1 MGLLSWPVI
10 RSIPCPL
17 ANLGLKQTFPR
28 QRGLIL
34 LLSVRRCCRLSD
46 DNNSRSQ
53 RVIGLCALLLLYL
66 AEGNAKGD
74 SGGRHEW
81 KTPGGMQYTH
91 ACTSNTAASTSLI
104 FLYSSTFLRTRRH
117 KHPSY
122 LVWMTCQS
130 CVTGRQSC
138 FVAIIEMKN
147 QQITDD
153 YSDELFGCPLVAQR
167 LLMWAAL
174 SWKSSFLSKRA
185 SSVTNRRPPLTK
197 WEPARQMSLAS
208 LTLSNSPF
216 TSTS

>member
-117 KHPSY
+117 KRKTRVNTKTQTSILLSMNDVTELCYRQTKLFCGHYWNEKSTNSWLLRWTIWLPLSGTET
-122 LVWMTCQS
+122 LNVS
-130 CVTGRQSC
+130 CPILKEFIFIKKG
-138 FVAIIEMKN
+138 IICN
-147 QQITDD
+147 Q
-153 YSDELFGCPLVAQR
+153 
-167 LLMWAAL
+167 
-174 SWKSSFLSKRA
+174 
-185 SSVTNRRPPLTK
+185 
-197 WEPARQMSLAS
+197 
-208 LTLSNSPF
+208 
-216 TSTS
+216 